1 METVSSRTQLAS
13 AHWHLV
19 STWRSGSFPF
29 GRNFYSIPPSEAKLL
44 AQWGPQ
50 FTKVPLNAWALFTD
64 GWANEKPDGIQ
75 PQLAAMKKQNRC
87 RCVERVELGAGG
99 GVLPHHRHFSRL
111 LSCHSHPIS
120 HVIMA
125 LEGGLCHFFSFPD
138 HSRSVRSY
146 TFYCK
151 SHSTATQELPYR
163 MKLKNWFK
171 NVWLYLPHLL
181 QVFTPYNKAVWSLN
195 VTFSRKESY
204 LLSYFLGNE

>member
-19 STWRSGSFPF
+19 STWKSGSFPF

-75 PQLAAMKKQNRC
+75 PLLAAMKKQNRC

-99 GVLPHHRHFSRL
+99 GALPHHRHFSRL
-111 LSCHSHPIS
+111 LSCHSIWSATSLWLSKVVFAIVSAFQTIHSLSAVTPFIAKATQQPLKCYRIWWNSKIDSKRFDSIS
-120 HVIMA
+120 
-125 LEGGLCHFFSFPD
+125 LTS
-138 HSRSVRSY
+138 SRS
-146 TFYCK
+146 
-151 SHSTATQELPYR
+151 L
-163 MKLKNWFK
+163 
-171 NVWLYLPHLL
+171 HLS
-181 QVFTPYNKAVWSLN
+181 NKAVWSLN

-204 LLSYFLGNE
+204 LLSYFLGNG